1 LGSNN
6 SLSIQDAVKLY
17 RMMRYLDSMEYV
29 NSIKAIYADMNKSGF
44 YFSLTE
50 QPPKEIDVNNYVYKT
65 IEVKYKLCLIR
76 RSENDEQF
84 ERIQLKKWWTIY
96 CMTRKD
102 VSYDDWRQENVME
115 SDSSCDVNGILE
127 ACNINIDRLNY
138 FQQRYISHYAD
149 KKSYYPVSLIEDR
162 W

>member
-1 LGSNN
+1 MDINN

-17 RMMRYLDSMEYV
+17 RMMRYLDSMDYV

-50 QPPKEIDVNNYVYKT
+50 QPPKEIDENDDVYKT
-65 IEVKYKLCLIR
+65 IEVKYKLSLIR

-102 VSYDDWRQENVME
+102 ISYDDWREENVME
-115 SDSSCDVNGILE
+115 SDSSCDVGGILE

-138 FQQRYISHYAD
+138 FQQKYISHYGD
-149 KKSYYPVSLIEDR
+149 KKSYYPVSLIEDS
-162 W
+162 